1 MSNEYTTENTGT
13 SERTITL
20 YLTPAELEALN
31 AQAARLGM
39 TVPEMLI
46 RALIAEV
53 ENKTPEQI
61 TA

>member
-1 MSNEYTTENTGT
+1 MHNTTENTGT

-20 YLTPAELEALN
+20 YITPAELEALN

-39 TVPEMLI
+39 TAPAMLS
-46 RALIAEV
+46 RAVIAEV
-53 ENKTPEQI
+53 ESKNPEQI